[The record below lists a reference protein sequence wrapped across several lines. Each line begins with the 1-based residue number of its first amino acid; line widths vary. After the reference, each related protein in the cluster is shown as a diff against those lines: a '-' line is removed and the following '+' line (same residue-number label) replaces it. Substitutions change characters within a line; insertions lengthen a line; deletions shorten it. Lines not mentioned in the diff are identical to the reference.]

1 MFNYKGVGFT
11 AEKQDELDRQT
22 KAIDSKTIVEYQG
35 VGPSGP
41 ATITFDGTTGQK
53 TFSAPKPEESQ
64 LTASSATPP
73 AAAASSVE
81 AKALLWL
88 HGRAQGEHDPHL
100 GCEQHQRK

>member
-22 KAIDSKTIVEYQG
+22 KAIDGKTIVEYQG

-73 AAAASSVE
+73 AAGVASAGSPTPNVL
-81 AKALLWL
+81 AFPQSIGIATAGKQT
-88 HGRAQGEHDPHL
+88 GQG
-100 GCEQHQRK
+100 